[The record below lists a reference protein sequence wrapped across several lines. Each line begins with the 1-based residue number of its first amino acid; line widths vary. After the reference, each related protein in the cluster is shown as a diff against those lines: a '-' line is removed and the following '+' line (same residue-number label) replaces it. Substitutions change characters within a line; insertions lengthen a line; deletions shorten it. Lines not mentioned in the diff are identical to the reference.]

1 MAEPVQVTPS
11 TNPYLNALQW
21 GGWRWDDNPNDS
33 ADKSGT
39 VISYYFDSQPVD
51 LNDIFGTDMFG
62 VSRAWTVDEKAA
74 YRVALDT
81 WAAVANVTFQEVSSY
96 NQADLV
102 EHVWD
107 NPDHT
112 SPILLG
118 FHETPE
124 QASNSDGTA
133 WGIYNGDPNH
143 TGWTSNGLQVGG
155 FGFITLVHELGHAV
169 GLAHPHDHGGGSGL
183 FPGVTEDDSADLGDN
198 SLNQGVF
205 TVMSYNDG
213 WPAGPLG
220 TSHQEGYG
228 WEAGPMAFDI
238 AAIQDLYGANMSYHA
253 NADTY
258 ILPDVNA
265 AGTYYICIWDAGG
278 TDEIVYNGVRMS
290 AVSTHET
297 DWVG

>member
-1 MAEPVQVTPS
+1 MTEPVKVTPS
-11 TNPYLNALQW
+11 TNPYLNAIEW
-21 GGWRWDDNPNDS
+21 GGWRWDDDPTDG
-33 ADKSGT
+33 ADKNGT
-39 VISYYFDSQPVD
+39 VISYFFDSAPLD
-51 LNDIFGTDMFG
+51 LNAIFNDTIFGET
-62 VSRAWTVDEKAA
+62 RPWTEAEQAA

-81 WAAVANVTFQEVSSY
+81 WAAVANITFVEVSSY
-96 NQADLV
+96 DQANLV
-102 EHVWD
+102 EHVFAD
-107 NPDHT
+107 PNHT
-112 SPILLG
+112 SPILG

-124 QASNSDGTA
+124 LAFKSDGTA
-133 WGIYNGDPNH
+133 WGNYNGDPVQ
-143 TGWTSNGLQVGG
+143 TGWTPTGLQVGG
-155 FGFITLVHELGHAV
+155 FGFITLVHELGHAL

-205 TVMSYNDG
+205 TTMSYNDG
-213 WPAGPLG
+213 WPGGPLG
-220 TSHQEGYG
+220 TSHKEGYG